1 MKIHKKKKETKTGK
15 FCVYLT
21 RFNRSAWPDEYCS
34 MTSLTSYGLSAS
46 RNFFR
51 AEKYLSFLCMYFIV
65 SITNNVNS
73 EFVKLE
79 KSDRVENKISE
90 MLFELFLSLMN
101 NANEREWDE
110 F

>member
-1 MKIHKKKKETKTGK
+1 MWT
-15 FCVYLT
+15 
-21 RFNRSAWPDEYCS
+21 
-34 MTSLTSYGLSAS
+34 
-46 RNFFR
+46 
-51 AEKYLSFLCMYFIV
+51 
-65 SITNNVNS
+65 VN
-73 EFVKLE
+73 FVKLE